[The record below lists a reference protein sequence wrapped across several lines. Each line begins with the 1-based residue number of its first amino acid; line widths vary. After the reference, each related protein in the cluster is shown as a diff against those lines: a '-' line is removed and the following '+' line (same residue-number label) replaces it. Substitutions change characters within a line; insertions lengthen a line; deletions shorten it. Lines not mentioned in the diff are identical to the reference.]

1 MSLKKDLMS
10 SKSEE
15 EVTEDEG
22 VNETNEP
29 VTNNENEPA
38 TNNENEPVTDD
49 ELIKAELKKYKP
61 YQLNIVAGEGD
72 DVHIY
77 NPSGVHIFTG
87 SVAELNAIRKS

>member
-29 VTNNENEPA
+29 VTND
-38 TNNENEPVTDD
+38 ENEPVTDD